1 MLSMTRH
8 PPAVQATQKVLDK
21 AERLFGATE
30 RPSPQ
35 SAAIGLVSLHDDR
48 VDVIYPDPDDG
59 ESKAL
64 AVQWSCGCA
73 RVLLLL
79 GSRAAQL
86 TSPPA
91 PPARPLC
98 ARSSRDRARAAGFG
112 MQALHSR
119 VLRPFAGSSM
129 TRPTGCPLAFHP
141 PERRRCL
148 RQPRGRTVP

>member
-30 RPSPQ
+30 RSSPQ

-64 AVQWSCGCA
+64 AVA
-73 RVLLLL
+73 
-79 GSRAAQL
+79 GSTSAAAMRSL
-86 TSPPA
+86 R
-91 PPARPLC
+91 RPLALSSLHC
-98 ARSSRDRARAAGFG
+98 AS
-112 MQALHSR
+112 
-119 VLRPFAGSSM
+119 V
-129 TRPTGCPLAFHP
+129 
-141 PERRRCL
+141 RR
-148 RQPRGRTVP
+148 